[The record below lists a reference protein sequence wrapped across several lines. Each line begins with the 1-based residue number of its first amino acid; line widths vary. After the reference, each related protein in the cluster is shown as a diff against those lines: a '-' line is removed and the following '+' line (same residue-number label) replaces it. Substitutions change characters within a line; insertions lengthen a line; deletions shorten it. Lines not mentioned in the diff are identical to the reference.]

1 MKLPRNNQKP
11 QIEGQTMQMPKV
23 KQSKRTNNNL
33 LNTIQNKKENIEQ
46 HEPNQNRWWTQVTD
60 FP

>member
-46 HEPNQNRWWTQVTD
+46 HEPNQNRW
-60 FP
+60 